1 MREAP
6 SRWRIEV
13 DMEGCKAGVITYM
26 LTREGMGSRF
36 VRELVYRSPNL
47 FFPLLNRVSIRA
59 QVEAESA
66 KSLRRLKQ
74 VIEAT
79 PRTA

>member
-13 DMEGCKAGVITYM
+13 DVEGCKAGVIKYM
-26 LTREGMGSRF
+26 LTREGMGSRC

-47 FFPLLNRVSIRA
+47 FFALLNRVSIRA
-59 QVEAESA
+59 QIEAESA
-66 KSLRRLKQ
+66 QSLRRLKQ